1 MCAEEQLN
9 RTDARCK
16 TSPRKLL
23 AQLAQHMC
31 MSGSVAQNAA
41 FAHV

>member
-1 MCAEEQLN
+1 MCAEEELN
-9 RTDARCK
+9 RTDARCT

-31 MSGSVAQNAA
+31 MSRSAAQNAA